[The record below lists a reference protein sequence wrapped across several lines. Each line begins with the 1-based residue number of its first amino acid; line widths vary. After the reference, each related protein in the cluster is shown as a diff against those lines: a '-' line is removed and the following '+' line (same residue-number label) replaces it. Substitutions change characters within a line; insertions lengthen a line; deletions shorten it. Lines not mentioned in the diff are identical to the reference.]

1 MEPVI
6 VAQKGRVKTSDVPVQ
21 HEVAE
26 TFTIS
31 TWASQ
36 QIRKPEHSPVP
47 MKIV

>member
-6 VAQKGRVKTSDVPVQ
+6 VAQKGRMTASDALVQ

-31 TWASQ
+31 TQASQ
-36 QIRKPEHSPVP
+36 QIRKPEHLPVP
-47 MKIV
+47 MKIL